1 VNESAYC
8 EGVKRMEKTIG
19 FIGCGNMGRAMV
31 EGIMKAKLV
40 NGDQMIVSNAHPEK
54 LQELGNTYDF
64 YIADN
69 ETVARHADIIFLAVK
84 PHLYAKI
91 IDEIK
96 DKLKEDAILVSIA
109 AGITLQDMQDMTEGQ
124 CRVVRAMPNTPA
136 LVSEGMSAVC
146 FQADIDE
153 EQRAE
158 ILTIF
163 ESFGKARVIEE
174 RLMESVIALSG
185 SSPAYVFQFI
195 EAMGD
200 GGVMLGMPRKEAY
213 FFAAQAVLGA
223 AKMVLETEMH
233 PAELKDMVCS
243 PAGTTIEAVAKLEE
257 MGLRS
262 AVIEAMRACADKNRL
277 MNEK

>member
-1 VNESAYC
+1 
-8 EGVKRMEKTIG
+8 MEKTIG

-40 NGDQMIVSNAHPEK
+40 YGDQMIVSNAHPEK

-109 AGITLQDMQDMTEGQ
+109 AGITLQDMQEMTEGQ

>member
-1 VNESAYC
+1 
-8 EGVKRMEKTIG
+8 MEKTIG

-40 NGDQMIVSNAHPEK
+40 YGDQMIVSNAHPEK

-146 FQADIDE
+146 FQA
-153 EQRAE
+153 
-158 ILTIF
+158 
-163 ESFGKARVIEE
+163 
-174 RLMESVIALSG
+174 
-185 SSPAYVFQFI
+185 YVFQFI

-257 MGLRS
+257 KGLRS

>member
-1 VNESAYC
+1 
-8 EGVKRMEKTIG
+8 MEKTIG

-40 NGDQMIVSNAHPEK
+40 YGDQMIVSNAHPEK

-96 DKLKEDAILVSIA
+96 DMLKEDAILVSIA
-109 AGITLQDMQDMTEGQ
+109 AGITLQDMRDMTEGK

-153 EQRAE
+153 EQRTE

-200 GGVMLGMPRKEAY
+200 GGVMLGMPRKESY

-233 PAELKDMVCS
+233 PAQLKDMVCS

-257 MGLRS
+257 KGLRS
-262 AVIEAMRACADKNRL
+262 AVIEAMRVCADKNRR